1 MNKTKQV
8 LKHYDSLQND
18 NSEEKPL
25 LKNDLIKALL
35 VSTLESILEQST
47 SINKE
52 NDEIRINNL
61 LRNINIIHALK
72 DFLYV
77 GRETVL
83 ANELDL
89 LSSYLNDQNAV
100 ETKSE
105 TNMSIIRYVRI
116 ILSDLKS
123 RSEVEPVVQY
133 RNQFVVE

>member
-8 LKHYDSLQND
+8 LKQYDSLQND

>member
-8 LKHYDSLQND
+8 LKQYDSLQND

-89 LSSYLNDQNAV
+89 LSN
-100 ETKSE
+100 
-105 TNMSIIRYVRI
+105 IIDKEIFIDIGANIGNHTLYF
-116 ILSDLKS
+116 
-123 RSEVEPVVQY
+123 
-133 RNQFVVE
+133 RNSFKKC

>member
-61 LRNINIIHALK
+61 FRNINIIHALK

>member
-8 LKHYDSLQND
+8 LKQYDSLQND

-61 LRNINIIHALK
+61 FRNINIIHALK

>member
-8 LKHYDSLQND
+8 LKQYDSLQND

-61 LRNINIIHALK
+61 FRNINIIHALK

-116 ILSDLKS
+116 ILSDLQS

>member
-8 LKHYDSLQND
+8 LKQYDSLQNN

-52 NDEIRINNL
+52 NDEIGINNL
-61 LRNINIIHALK
+61 FRNINIIHALK

-105 TNMSIIRYVRI
+105 TNKSIIRYVRI